1 MTEIKITTAA
11 MEDTNEIM
19 EMMMTACSTIANP
32 DWFVE
37 DDKIYVEKHFGECGI
52 TLKACGQNKILA
64 FLIVDIP
71 RENSENLGFDLGF
84 SKEQRSL
91 TILMESAVVRPEARG
106 LGLQK
111 KLMEEAEKRFRGT
124 KYQYALATV
133 HPENVYSRN
142 NFLKLGYE
150 EAMEKLKYGGL
161 PRIIMKK
168 RIGDG

>member
-1 MTEIKITTAA
+1 MMDITITTATI
-11 MEDTNEIM
+11 EDTAEIM
-19 EMMMTACSTIANP
+19 EMMTAARSTIANP

-37 DDKIYVEKHFGECGI
+37 DDDIYVVRHFGKCGM

-71 RENSENLGFDLGF
+71 GEDSENLGFDLGF

-106 LGLQK
+106 FGLQK

-142 NFLKLGYE
+142 NFLTLGYE

-168 RIGDG
+168 RIGG

>member
-1 MTEIKITTAA
+1 MMDITITTATI
-11 MEDTNEIM
+11 EDTAEIM
-19 EMMMTACSTIANP
+19 EMMMAARSTIANP

-37 DDKIYVEKHFGECGI
+37 DDAIYVERHFGKCGM

-71 RENSENLGFDLGF
+71 GEDSENLGFDLGF

-106 LGLQK
+106 FGLQK

-142 NFLKLGYE
+142 NFLTLGYE

-168 RIGDG
+168 RIGG